1 MWKKIAVAGG
11 TLALIGGLGTAA
23 LAESGSTSSPSAKA
37 SDSAGDNGN
46 SQATHHRKGRGFDK
60 LKNFEHG
67 TWVSRKDN
75 ADVTHT
81 AYRGKASN
89 VTATSITVTAV
100 DNASQSFVVNTG
112 TKVHTR
118 AQHKGAAIQAVQNG
132 DTVFV
137 SGTGTNPVTANQVI
151 DTSR

>member
-23 LAESGSTSSPSAKA
+23 LAESGATSSPSAGT
-37 SDSAGDNGN
+37 SSSAGDNGN
-46 SQATHHRKGRGFDK
+46 AQGAHHRKGRALDRM
-60 LKNFEHG
+60 KNFEHG
-67 TWVSRKDN
+67 TWVTRKDN

-89 VTATSITVTAV
+89 VTATSITVTST
-100 DNASQSFVVNTG
+100 DNASQTFVVNSN

-118 AQHKGAAIQAVQNG
+118 AQHKGAAIQAVENG
-132 DTVFV
+132 DTVIV
-137 SGTGTNPVTANQVI
+137 SGTGTGPVTANQVL